1 MDLAFLSMHQVTPS
15 TFFNMGVATDQY
27 AQEDVQPSTMSTR
40 PQRSAKRKSP
50 IVIDD
55 DDEEE
60 EGYEPMKKRARKQ
73 SKTTVA
79 ATNGPIASAGGAIA
93 DRLAAARARVLAELQ
108 GYQNGNK
115 KASSKQTTT
124 KVTSK
129 AKLLE
134 DDEKVELEDN
144 DALLVKPTKGKAK
157 KKAANPTE
165 EKRAKRFREKAPQS
179 FAELFDRATT
189 QRMFVLDR
197 IQSASPAA
205 PPSASTA
212 VPSTYAAATPVPAA
226 GPASAPSARVHL
238 AGTTGNIYTVHIT
251 HVPTCSCP
259 AYTKAK
265 SPCKHVIYVLHHVLK
280 APVNLVYQLAFLT
293 SELVQIFAHAP
304 PPPGAGGVDANTAGN
319 RKPLED
325 DCPICCCE
333 FEPGEP
339 ASATV
344 FCRAACGNNMHTA
357 CFSQWAASKRATG
370 SVVTCPFCRR
380 PWQAGDQD
388 ISAAAKDAVGAVV
401 AGTGQVNADGYVN
414 IAGALGI
421 SGKRDYSS
429 VSDCNG

>member
-1 MDLAFLSMHQVTPS
+1 
-15 TFFNMGVATDQY
+15 MGVATGY
-27 AQEDVQPSTMSTR
+27 SAQEDVQPSTTSTR

-60 EGYEPMKKRARKQ
+60 ESYEPVKKRARKQ

-79 ATNGPIASAGGAIA
+79 ATSGPAASAGGAKA
-93 DRLAAARARVLAELQ
+93 DRLAAARARVLAELR
-108 GYQNGNK
+108 GYQNENK
-115 KASSKQTTT
+115 KASSKQTVT
-124 KVTSK
+124 KSGSK

-134 DDEKVELEDN
+134 EDEQVELEDY
-144 DALLVKPTKGKAK
+144 APLPVKPTKGQAK

-197 IQSASPAA
+197 IQTASSAA

-212 VPSTYAAATPVPAA
+212 APLTYAAAPTPPTPAA
-226 GPASAPSARVHL
+226 RPASAPSARVHL

-280 APVNLVYQLAFLT
+280 APANLVYQLAFLT

-344 FCRAACGNNMHTA
+344 FCRAACGNNMHTT

-370 SVVTCPFCRR
+370 SVVTCPFCRT
-380 PWQAGDQD
+380 PWQAGEQD
-388 ISAAAKDAVGAVV
+388 ISAAAKDAIGSVV
-401 AGTGQVNADGYVN
+401 AGTAQVNADGYVN

-421 SGKRDYSS
+421 SGKRDYST
-429 VSDCNG
+429 VSGCNGGKMWRSKVC

>member
-1 MDLAFLSMHQVTPS
+1 
-15 TFFNMGVATDQY
+15 MGIATGY
-27 AQEDVQPSTMSTR
+27 SAQEDVQPFTASKR

-60 EGYEPMKKRARKQ
+60 ESYEPVKKRARKQ

-79 ATNGPIASAGGAIA
+79 ATNSPIDSAGGVKA
-93 DRLAAARARVLAELQ
+93 DRLATASARVLAELQ
-108 GYQNGNK
+108 GYQNENK

-129 AKLLE
+129 ATLLE
-134 DDEKVELEDN
+134 DDEKVELEDY
-144 DALLVKPTKGKAK
+144 DALLVKPAKGKAK
-157 KKAANPTE
+157 KKAADPTE

-179 FAELFDRATT
+179 FAELYNRATT

-197 IQSASPAA
+197 IQTASSAA
-205 PPSASTA
+205 PPTSTA
-212 VPSTYAAATPVPAA
+212 AAPPTYAAAAPAPAA
-226 GPASAPSARVHL
+226 RPASAPSARVHL

-280 APVNLVYQLAFLT
+280 APANLVYQLAFLT

-304 PPPGAGGVDANTAGN
+304 PPPGAGGIDANTAGN

-333 FEPGEP
+333 FEPGEA

-344 FCRAACGNNMHTA
+344 FCRAACGNNMHTT

-370 SVVTCPFCRR
+370 SVVTCPFCRT
-380 PWQAGDQD
+380 PWQAGAQD
-388 ISAAAKDAVGAVV
+388 ISAAAKDALGAVV
-401 AGTGQVNADGYVN
+401 AGTSQVNADGYVN

-429 VSDCNG
+429 VSDCNGWKMWRSQVC